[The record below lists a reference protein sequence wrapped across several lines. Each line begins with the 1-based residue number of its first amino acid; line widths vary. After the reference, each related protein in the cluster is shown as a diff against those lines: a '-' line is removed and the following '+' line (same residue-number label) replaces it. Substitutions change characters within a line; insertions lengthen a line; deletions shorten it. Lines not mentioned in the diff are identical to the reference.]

1 MFGPE
6 VIPAPRVMAV
16 EKFLRHFNY
25 VLNDTPPEGALV
37 QLWAVAHGTDEQG
50 EEMLLVAHS
59 IIGEGDE
66 PIDHMPMKKSA
77 FEKLLPLS
85 LLGTVP
91 EDLSALSEVQGAM
104 CEGPISGDST
114 TTTVRPVG
122 ASADEGFDLA
132 DRWMSGRKPVR
143 QTVAFLRRSILIIP
157 GDVAE
162 GYVQALQ
169 RLELKD
175 FHEDGHIDIAA
186 ICFAIATLLN
196 ACEPD

>member
-16 EKFLRHFNY
+16 EKFLRRFNY
-25 VLNDTPPEGALV
+25 VLNDVPPEGALV

-59 IIGEGDE
+59 IIGGGDE
-66 PIDHMPMKKSA
+66 PIDHIPMKKSA

-91 EDLSALSEVQGAM
+91 EDLSALSEVQGAVR
-104 CEGPISGDST
+104 EGPISGNST
-114 TTTVRPVG
+114 TTTVRPVE

-143 QTVAFLRRSILIIP
+143 QTVAFLRRSILIIS
-157 GDVAE
+157 GDAAE

-169 RLELKD
+169 RLESKD
-175 FHEDGHIDIAA
+175 FHDDGHIDIAA
-186 ICFAIATLLN
+186 ICFAVATLMN